1 MKRVVQFTALAVLV
15 ASSGAYADGDADKG
29 KKLFAR
35 CSACHA
41 TGDQNKVG
49 PGLQNVVGR
58 SAGAVAGYNYS
69 PALKTSGLTWDEAT
83 LDAFLKAPQ
92 SIVKGTRMSLSLPKD
107 QDRADVIAY
116 LATLADTP
124 VPLPK

>member
-1 MKRVVQFTALAVLV
+1 MKKLVQFAALAVSAATI
-15 ASSGAYADGDADKG
+15 ASSSAHADGDPDKG

-41 TGDQNKVG
+41 MGDQNKVG
-49 PGLQNVVGR
+49 PGLQKVVGR
-58 SAGAVAGYNYS
+58 PAGAVAGYNYS
-69 PALKTSGLTWDEAT
+69 AAMKSSGLTWDDAT

-92 SIVKGTRMSLSLPKD
+92 ATVKGTRMNLSVPKD

-116 LATLADTP
+116 LKTLTAQ
-124 VPLPK
+124 

>member
-1 MKRVVQFTALAVLV
+1 MKKVVQLATVAVFAATV
-15 ASSGAYADGDADKG
+15 ASSSAHADGDPDKG

-41 TGDQNKVG
+41 TGDQNRVG

-69 PALKTSGLTWDEAT
+69 AAMKGSGLTWDDAT

-92 SIVKGTRMSLSLPKD
+92 ATVKGARMNLSLPKD

-116 LATLADTP
+116 LKTLTAQ
-124 VPLPK
+124 